1 MTTSNHERLVERTRR
16 AVALSPL
23 PAFTRLAGAREM
35 RGAPG
40 SGPAGA
46 KDSLPLR
53 GGGSGRGF
61 ADLAAGS
68 SSPLGGGEG
77 EKGTSTSTSP
87 SSSTSPA
94 PSPRPS
100 PPLRGGEG
108 ENGTPSRD
116 PPPPGGSSE
125 SPALEAR
132 SLVKRFGATEALRG
146 LSFAV
151 APGQLY
157 GLVGPDGAGKTT
169 LIRA

>member
-53 GGGSGRGF
+53 GGGSGRGL

-77 EKGTSTSTSP
+77 EKGTSTSTSTSTSTP
-87 SSSTSPA
+87 TSTSTSTSSSTSPA
-94 PSPRPS
+94 PPPRPP

-108 ENGTPSRD
+108 
-116 PPPPGGSSE
+116 
-125 SPALEAR
+125 
-132 SLVKRFGATEALRG
+132 
-146 LSFAV
+146 
-151 APGQLY
+151 
-157 GLVGPDGAGKTT
+157 
-169 LIRA
+169 